1 MTDTPESFT
10 SEDPS
15 KIPLLP
21 SEIINLKR
29 LAEEDTKEWS
39 CFNPSIGY
47 SPKKGY
53 AIAFRSS
60 NYVILKP
67 HGELHVTNG
76 GKIRNRVYFAD
87 LDKNLKIKNFRRIEM
102 PSNIE
107 IERGIEDPK
116 LYWRNNAWHFTAVM
130 MEKHT
135 PVARV
140 CVCKLDPRAKK
151 VVEITTYDGPNPDKP
166 EKSWLVPNTTPSE
179 HFDFVYGP
187 HSIVKGNKIIQ
198 SMSTERRTANLRGN
212 SHLVEQ
218 KDGTYL
224 AVMHRLWTKV
234 TRGYSPNVFG
244 MVDGL
249 DKNYSH
255 YFVRFDRFGSVIEM
269 TPGFQFISAGIEF
282 AAGMIEYHDKLVVS
296 FGKED
301 VSSHLSIIDKS
312 LVEKM
317 MRPVE

>member
-1 MTDTPESFT
+1 MTGTPAPST

-15 KIPLLP
+15 RIPKLP

-29 LAEEDTKEWS
+29 LAEENTKEWS
-39 CFNPSIGY
+39 CFNPSIAY
-47 SPKKGY
+47 SPKKGL

-76 GKIRNRVYFAD
+76 GKIRNRVYFAE
-87 LDKNLKIKNFRRIEM
+87 LDKNLKLKNFRKIEM

-140 CVCKLDPRAKK
+140 CICKLDAKAQK
-151 VVEITTYDGPNPDKP
+151 VVDITTYDGPNPDRP
-166 EKSWLVPNTTPSE
+166 EKSWLLPDIKPSE
-179 HFDFVYGP
+179 YFDFVYGP
-187 HSIVKGNKIIQ
+187 HSIVKENKIIQ
-198 SMSTERRTANLRGN
+198 SMSRERRTANLRGN
-212 SHLVEQ
+212 SHLIEQ

-224 AVMHRLWTKV
+224 AVMHKLWTKV
-234 TRGYSPNVFG
+234 TRGYSPNIFG

-249 DKNYSH
+249 DKNYAH
-255 YFVRFDRFGSVIEM
+255 YFVRLDRFGSVIEM
-269 TPGFQFISAGIEF
+269 TPGFQFIGPGIEF
-282 AAGMIEYHDKLVVS
+282 AAGMVEINNNLVVS

-301 VSSHLSIIDKS
+301 VSSHLSIISKEV
-312 LVEKM
+312 VEKM
-317 MRPVE
+317 LTPIE

>member
-1 MTDTPESFT
+1 M
-10 SEDPS
+10 
-15 KIPLLP
+15 PLLP
-21 SEIINLKR
+21 SQIINLKR

-76 GKIRNRVYFAD
+76 GKIRNRVYFAE
-87 LDKNLKIKNFRRIEM
+87 LDKHLKLKNFRKIEM
-102 PSNIE
+102 PSDIDLT
-107 IERGIEDPK
+107 RGIEDPK
-116 LYWRNNAWHFTAVM
+116 LYWRNNSWHFTAVM

-140 CVCKLDPRAKK
+140 SVCTLDARAKK
-151 VVEITTYDGPNPDKP
+151 VTDIKIYDGPNPDRP
-166 EKSWLVPNTTPSE
+166 EKSWLVPDIKPSE
-179 HFDFVYGP
+179 HFDFIYGP
-187 HSIVKGNKIIQ
+187 HAIVKGNKVIQ
-198 SMSTERRTANLRGN
+198 SMSTERKTANLRGN
-212 SHLVEQ
+212 THLLEQ

-224 AVMHRLWTKV
+224 AVMHRLWTKA

-269 TPGFQFISAGIEF
+269 TPGFQFIGPGIEF
-282 AAGMIEYHDKLVVS
+282 AAGMVEMGDKLIIS

-301 VSSHLSIIDKS
+301 VSSHLSVIDKS
-312 LVEKM
+312 VVEKM
-317 MRPVE
+317 MSRIE